1 MARAITPQTVLV
13 LGASGRFGGIAELL
27 LERGHRVRA
36 GIRNPHSPAAI
47 RLQGMGAELVEAD
60 FDDPASLEAAAL
72 RADAVF
78 ATGTAHRA
86 GPAGE
91 ELHGRNLV
99 AALARAGA
107 PHLVFVSG
115 DGAAPDSPVPL
126 FGVKWEVE
134 EAIRTSGIP
143 YTILAPT
150 YLMDNLFNPWNL
162 PALQAGVLPS
172 PIPVDRPLQQTAVAD
187 LLSLAVLAIER
198 PDLFAGRRIPIA
210 SDELTAGDSAA
221 VISELIPR
229 TLEARHAP
237 SDALPPGVR
246 VLFGWLES
254 AGHRVDIGALHDEFP
269 AVDWHDYRA
278 WARTQLDRFRELC
291 EHPEPV
297 AT

>member
-1 MARAITPQTVLV
+1 MTRAITPQTVLV

-27 LERGHRVRA
+27 FERGHRVRA
-36 GIRNPHSPAAI
+36 GIRNPHSPAAV

-60 FDDPASLEAAAL
+60 FDDPASPEAAVL
-72 RADAVF
+72 RADADF
-78 ATGTAHRA
+78 ATGTALRA

-126 FGVKWEVE
+126 FRVKWEVE
-134 EAIRTSGIP
+134 EAIRASGVP

-150 YLMDNLFNPWNL
+150 YLMENLFNPWNI

-172 PIPVDRPLQQTAVAD
+172 PIPVDLPLQQTAAAD

-229 TLEARHAP
+229 ALEARQAP

-254 AGHRVDIGALHDEFP
+254 AGHRVDIGALRDEFP

-278 WARTQLDRFRELC
+278 WARMQLDRFRELC

>member
-1 MARAITPQTVLV
+1 MTRAITPQTVLV

-27 LERGHRVRA
+27 FERGHRVRA
-36 GIRNPHSPAAI
+36 GIRNPHSPAAV
-47 RLQGMGAELVEAD
+47 RLQEMGAELVEAD
-60 FDDPASLEAAAL
+60 FDDPASLETAAL

-91 ELHGRNLV
+91 DLHGRNLV
-99 AALARAGA
+99 AARARAGA
-107 PHLVFVSG
+107 PHLIFVSG
-115 DGAAPDSPVPL
+115 DGAASDSPVPL
-126 FGVKWEVE
+126 FRVKSEVE
-134 EAIRTSGIP
+134 EAIRASGAP

-150 YLMDNLFNPWNL
+150 YLMENLFNPWNI

-198 PDLFAGRRIPIA
+198 PDVFAGRRIQIA
-210 SDELTAGDSAA
+210 SDELTAQDSAPL
-221 VISELIPR
+221 ISELIPR
-229 TLEARHAP
+229 TLEARQAP
-237 SDALPPGVR
+237 PDALPPGVR
-246 VLFGWLES
+246 GLFGWLES
-254 AGHRVDIGALHDEFP
+254 AGHHVDIGGLHDEFP
-269 AVDWHDYRA
+269 VVDWHDYRA

-297 AT
+297 AG

>member
-1 MARAITPQTVLV
+1 MTRAITPQTVLV

-27 LERGHRVRA
+27 FERGHRVRA
-36 GIRNPHSPAAI
+36 GIRNPHSPAAV
-47 RLQGMGAELVEAD
+47 RLQEMGAELVEAD
-60 FDDPASLEAAAL
+60 FDDPASLETAAL

-107 PHLVFVSG
+107 PHLIFVSG
-115 DGAAPDSPVPL
+115 DGAASDSPVPL
-126 FGVKWEVE
+126 FRVKWEVE
-134 EAIRTSGIP
+134 EAIRASGAP

-150 YLMDNLFNPWNL
+150 YLMENLFNPWNI

-198 PDLFAGRRIPIA
+198 PDVFAGRRIQIA
-210 SDELTAGDSAA
+210 SDELTAQDSAPL
-221 VISELIPR
+221 ISELIPR
-229 TLEARHAP
+229 TLEARQAP
-237 SDALPPGVR
+237 PDALPPGVR
-246 VLFGWLES
+246 GLFGWLES
-254 AGHRVDIGALHDEFP
+254 AGHHVDIGGLHDEFP
-269 AVDWHDYRA
+269 VVDWHDYRA

-297 AT
+297 AG